1 MAKKKETPESL
12 IVGFFTQSDLSAAT
26 TLHNVVNGIMKTRN
40 AQTPAA
46 PATKNT
52 RGSRKGSTNATAPA
66 TTAAAAS
73 ETSEAAAA

>member
-46 PATKNT
+46 PAKNT
-52 RGSRKGSTNATAPA
+52 RGTRKGSTNATAPA
-66 TTAAAAS
+66 TTAAAAQ